1 MRVKEN
7 ESTKRSIKVVEDK
20 SREDHNTKRDKDAWR
35 NAFDEL

>member
-7 ESTKRSIKVVEDK
+7 ESTMRSIKVVEDK
-20 SREDHNTKRDKDAWR
+20 SREDYNTKRDKDAWR